1 MEIVMGDVIA
11 FVLIGGFMSFCGYG
25 ALLLAFDSD
34 ERRKEKLDKDQ

>member
-1 MEIVMGDVIA
+1 MGDVIA

-34 ERRKEKLDKDQ
+34 ERRKEKLDKNR

>member
-1 MEIVMGDVIA
+1 MGDVIA

-34 ERRKEKLDKDQ
+34 ERKQRKLDKDQ